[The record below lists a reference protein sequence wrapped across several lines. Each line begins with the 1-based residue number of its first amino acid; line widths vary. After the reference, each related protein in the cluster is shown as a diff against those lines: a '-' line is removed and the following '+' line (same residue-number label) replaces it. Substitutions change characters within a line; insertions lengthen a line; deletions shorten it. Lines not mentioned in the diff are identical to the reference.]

1 MESTPLTTE
10 RFSLRHTPGE
20 DAKRETERLVK
31 SSRQRAKQIAEEAAE
46 DPSPWIQW
54 LARFGYATKGAVY
67 ILVGML
73 TVGVSTGMGGRI
85 TDPSGAL
92 QTIGTQP
99 FGRVLLGLVALG
111 LAGHTLWCFIQAVAD
126 PDREG
131 RDARGIARRTG
142 HGVAALGYGG
152 LALIAGQLALA
163 SGGGGSSP
171 QDWTALLLSQPLG
184 QVLVVG
190 VGAAV
195 VGYGLHQLYQAYQAE
210 FRDYLK
216 LGEMSESEERWITRG
231 GRFGL
236 AARGVVF
243 GIVGVFLIQAGLR
256 FDPSEAQGLGGALQ
270 ELVRQPFGSWVL
282 GVVALG
288 LVAYGVLMLAL
299 ARYRQI
305 AAGRVL

>member
-1 MESTPLTTE
+1 MEATPWEL
-10 RFSLRHTPGE
+10 RGLGLRHTPGE
-20 DAKRETERLVK
+20 DAKRETERLVRG
-31 SSRQRAKQIAEEAAE
+31 SRQRGEQIAEEAAE

-54 LARFGYATKGAVY
+54 LTRFGYATKGAVY

-73 TVGVSTGMGGRI
+73 AVGVPTGMGGRI

-92 QTIGTQP
+92 QTIGAQP
-99 FGRVLLGLVALG
+99 FGRILLGLVALG
-111 LAGHTLWCFIQAVAD
+111 LAGHTLWCLIQAVAD

-131 RDARGIARRTG
+131 RDARGIAKRTG

-152 LALIAGQLALA
+152 LALIAGQLTLA

-216 LGEMSESEERWITRG
+216 LGEMSENEERWITRG

-243 GIVGVFLIQAGLR
+243 GIVGVFLIQAARR

-270 ELVRQPFGSWVL
+270 ELLRQPLGPWVL

-288 LVAYGVLMLAL
+288 LVAYGALMLAL

-305 AAGRVL
+305 AVGRVF

>member
-1 MESTPLTTE
+1 LQ
-10 RFSLRHTPGE
+10 HTPGD
-20 DAKRETERLVK
+20 DAKREAERLAK
-31 SSRQRAKQIAEEAAE
+31 DAKQQAERLAKGSRQGAEQIAEEVAK
-46 DPSPWIQW
+46 DPSSWIER

-67 ILVGML
+67 ILMGVL
-73 TVGVSTGMGGRI
+73 AVGVATGMGGRL
-85 TDPSGAL
+85 TDPSGAF
-92 QTIGTQP
+92 QTIGAQP
-99 FGRVLLGLVALG
+99 FGRILLGLVTLG
-111 LAGHTLWCFIQAVAD
+111 LIGYALWRFIQAVAD

-142 HGVAALGYGG
+142 HGVAAVGYGG

-163 SGGGGSSP
+163 SGSGGSSP

-190 VGAAV
+190 VGIGVA
-195 VGYGLHQLYQAYQAE
+195 GYGLHQLYQAYKAE
-210 FRDYLK
+210 FREYLK
-216 LGEMSESEERWITRG
+216 LGEMSDREEEWVTHG
-231 GRFGL
+231 GRFGM

-243 GIVGVFLIQAGLR
+243 GVVGVFLIQAALR
-256 FDPSEAQGLGGALQ
+256 FAPSEAQGLGGALQ
-270 ELVRQPFGSWVL
+270 ELLRQPFGPWIL

-288 LVAYGVLMLAL
+288 LVAYGALMLAL